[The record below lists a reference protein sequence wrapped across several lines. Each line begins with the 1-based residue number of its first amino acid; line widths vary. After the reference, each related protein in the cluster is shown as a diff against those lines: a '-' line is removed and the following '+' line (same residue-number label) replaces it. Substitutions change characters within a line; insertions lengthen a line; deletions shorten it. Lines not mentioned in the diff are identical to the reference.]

1 MASLDDPAVQH
12 LLTSGNSAVI
22 STLNSDGSIHSAVV
36 WVDVQDGAVAVN
48 SALGRVWPEN
58 LRRDPRATVLVYDES
73 NPYEYVEIR
82 GTVKA
87 TTQGA
92 DELIDRLAKKYLGLD
107 SYPSRQPGEQ
117 RITFLLTPKRV
128 NHRKQG

>member
-1 MASLDDPAVQH
+1 MSSFDDPAVQH

-22 STLNSDGSIHSAVV
+22 STLNRDGSIHSAVV
-36 WVDVQDGAVAVN
+36 WVDVQDAAVAVN
-48 SALGRVWPEN
+48 SAVGRVWPEN

-82 GTVKA
+82 GTVTA
-87 TTQGA
+87 TTRGA

-107 SYPSRQPGEQ
+107 SYPARQPGEQ
-117 RITFLLTPKRV
+117 RITFLLAPHRV
-128 NHRKQG
+128 IHRT